1 MKKATKTT
9 ALTLLTFLIISLTAC
24 HEEVV
29 PTALDQEIGIVEDID
44 EKSDTDERTEDEGED
59 IRG

>member
-9 ALTLLTFLIISLTAC
+9 ALSLLVFLFVATTAC

-29 PTALDQEIGIVEDID
+29 PSSLDQKVEIVEDID
-44 EKSDTDERTEDEGED
+44 EKSDADQGAEDKGED